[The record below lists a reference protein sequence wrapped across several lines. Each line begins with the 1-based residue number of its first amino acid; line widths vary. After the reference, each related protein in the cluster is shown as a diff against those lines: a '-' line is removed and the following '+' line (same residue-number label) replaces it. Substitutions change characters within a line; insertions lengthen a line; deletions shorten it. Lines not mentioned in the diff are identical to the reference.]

1 MVSMKANIETTNS
14 HSSINCLS
22 STPSSPW
29 HFIISIMNE
38 IAVYSAAL
46 EINDWNAE
54 LNIKISLI
62 NLCPH
67 LDIFDKPSGNLCWQ
81 ASVSHKN
88 SKISRIYENTKYE
101 PKV

>member
-1 MVSMKANIETTNS
+1 MI
-14 HSSINCLS
+14 
-22 STPSSPW
+22 ST
-29 HFIISIMNE
+29 IKE

-46 EINDWNAE
+46 DINDWNAE
-54 LNIKISLI
+54 LNIKYSLI
-62 NLCPH
+62 SLCPH